1 MNKAIKFSDSVYKIL
16 FFAGFIWLNLATA
29 FSQNS
34 TKSSNAV
41 MRPVSE
47 VIGIAHVDGRYNFT
61 NKPFLIEG
69 SDEILK
75 LGSKCIK
82 VWFNDVDH
90 KYIFNSKWPSNVDK
104 LNYTELSKTP
114 YFKKLF
120 SMPFKV
126 YSLEMTD
133 GNLNMEWRDGLT
145 KAESKI
151 VNDEYYSFTKYLLTT
166 YRNTGKTFILQNWEA
181 DGHLATRD
189 HSASQTKIAVQGMID
204 WTNARQDGV
213 DRARKEIKMEG
224 VTVVNA
230 FEVSMVLGSWTPP
243 PYAIDVVVPFTHND
257 LYSYSS
263 YSSRSLD
270 KLNTIVQRLKYI
282 ESKTPPS
289 KMYGK
294 QNLMIGEFGYEERQ
308 IPDNKNVNDSTASVQ
323 LLSVKTQLQYL
334 LDWGVVYIFYWEIY
348 CNEINDKSSNVGIA
362 VHDNKQYKGFWL
374 RRADGSFTPTYRYLK
389 EMFKENKPVKTYA
402 QFIESN

>member
-1 MNKAIKFSDSVYKIL
+1 MKNIKKLLKSGYIVL
-16 FFAGFIWLNLATA
+16 FIAGLIWLNQSSAY
-29 FSQNS
+29 SQNS
-34 TKSSNAV
+34 SNPSNEV
-41 MRPVSE
+41 MKPVSE
-47 VIGIAHVDGRYNFT
+47 VVGIAHVDGRYNFT

-69 SDEILK
+69 ADEILK

-82 VWFNDVDH
+82 VWFNDVDN
-90 KYIFNSKWPSNVDK
+90 KYRFNSKWPTNVDK
-104 LNYTELSKTP
+104 LGYIALSETP

-120 SMPFKV
+120 NMPFKV

-145 KAESKI
+145 KEEAKI

-189 HSASQTKIAVQGMID
+189 HSASETKIAVQGMID

-213 DRARKEIKMEG
+213 DRARKEVKMQG
-224 VTVVNA
+224 VVVANA

-243 PYAIDVVVPFTHND
+243 PYAIDVVVPFIHND

-270 KLNTIVQRLKYI
+270 KLNTIVDRLKYI
-282 ESKTPPS
+282 KTKTPPS
-289 KMYGK
+289 KLYGK
-294 QNLMIGEFGYEERQ
+294 NNLMIGEFGYEERQ
-308 IPDNKNVNDSTASVQ
+308 NPNTGNVNDSTARVQ

-334 LDWGVVYIFYWEIY
+334 LNWGVVYIFYWEIY
-348 CNEINDKSSNVGIA
+348 CNEINDKKSNVGIA
-362 VHDNKQYKGFWL
+362 VHDNNQYKGFWL
-374 RRADGSFTPTYRYLK
+374 RRADGTFTPTYTYLK
-389 EMFKENKPVKTYA
+389 EMFQVDKPVKTYA
-402 QFIESN
+402 PIIKYK

>member
-1 MNKAIKFSDSVYKIL
+1 MKVSKSGVVLLFIAGVIL
-16 FFAGFIWLNLATA
+16 FNQAPLFA
-29 FSQNS
+29 QNS
-34 TKSSNAV
+34 SNSSNEV
-41 MRPVSE
+41 TRPVSGI
-47 VIGIAHVDGRYNFT
+47 VGIAHVDGRYNFT

-69 SDEILK
+69 ADEILK
-75 LGSKCIK
+75 LGSKGIK
-82 VWFNDVDH
+82 VWFNIVDK
-90 KYIFNSKWPSNVDK
+90 KYLFNSKWPDNVNK
-104 LNYTELSKTP
+104 LSYSGLSETP

-120 SMPFKV
+120 SMSFKV

-133 GNLNMEWRDGLT
+133 GNLNIEWRDGLT
-145 KAESKI
+145 AAESKI
-151 VNDEYYSFTKYLLTT
+151 VNEEYYTFTKYLLTK

-189 HSASQTKIAVQGMID
+189 HSASETKIAVQGMID

-213 DRARKEIKMEG
+213 DRARKEVKMQG
-224 VTVVNA
+224 VVVANA

-270 KLNTIVQRLKYI
+270 KLNTIIQRLKYI
-282 ESKTPPS
+282 EARTPPS
-289 KMYGK
+289 KLYGK
-294 QNLMIGEFGYEERQ
+294 HNLMIGEFGYEERQ
-308 IPDNKNVNDSTASVQ
+308 KPDTRNVNDSTAGAQ

-362 VHDNKQYKGFWL
+362 VHDNNQYKGFWL
-374 RRADGSFTPTYRYLK
+374 RRADGSFTPTYTYLK
-389 EMFKENKPVKTYA
+389 ELFKEDKPVKTYA
-402 QFIESN
+402 PILESN